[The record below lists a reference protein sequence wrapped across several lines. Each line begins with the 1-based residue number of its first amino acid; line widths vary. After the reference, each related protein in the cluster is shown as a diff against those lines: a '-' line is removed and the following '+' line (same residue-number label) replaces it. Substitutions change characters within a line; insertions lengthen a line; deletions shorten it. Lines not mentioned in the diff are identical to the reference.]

1 LQRIFFLC
9 NKVRN
14 LGSAQRIFPE
24 KKIETRN
31 FVRLHQTS
39 NMASNTFSATMSRA
53 LEISMTSFAEVML
66 GDAVKR
72 LANKYGFNA
81 DEATEFLL
89 SGGVHVKL
97 PPLEKSKLPWCGSVD
112 ASCCKA
118 IVKNAGLFTQCT
130 SAALDG
136 GWCKKC
142 AKDVEKNGTPAN
154 GDVEARLV
162 GDIMAYKVGKTEVKP
177 YIEYMMKNGITREQV
192 EEAVAAHGL
201 TIDPRQFEKKKRGRK
216 NTTPRTMAPA
226 VESPHPGAAEDD
238 QDDAEDE
245 ESVAVA
251 VETVTTIDLGAL
263 HRERLERSAEAAK
276 ASLAAVAPVAPVV
289 AVAPVAPVASVASVA
304 PVAAV
309 APVTA
314 VDPEEVEDDRP
325 LTIKDINEMKK
336 EDVHRVCAMHGINID
351 GKNILE
357 LKKALKATVK

>member
-1 LQRIFFLC
+1 LVL
-9 NKVRN
+9 RN
-14 LGSAQRIFPE
+14 GSLP
-24 KKIETRN
+24 KKKLKQEIL
-31 FVRLHQTS
+31 FRLHQTS
-39 NMASNTFSATMSRA
+39 NMAFNTFSATMSRS

-118 IVKNAGLFTQCT
+118 IVKNGGLFTQCT

-154 GDVEARLV
+154 GDVEARLA

-177 YIEYMMKNGITREQV
+177 YIEYMMKNGITRDQV
-192 EEAVAAHGL
+192 EEAATAHGL

-226 VESPHPGAAEDD
+226 VESPHPGAAEAAEDD
-238 QDDAEDE
+238 QDEE
-245 ESVAVA
+245 ESVA

-276 ASLAAVAPVAPVV
+276 ASLAAVAPVAQ
-289 AVAPVAPVASVASVA
+289 
-304 PVAAV
+304 VAAM
-309 APVTA
+309 AA
-314 VDPEEVEDDRP
+314 VDPEEVEDDRA

-336 EDVHRVCAMHGINID
+336 EDVHRVCAVHGISID